1 MKKILLLSL
10 LLFNAFVCQ
19 AQYQLTSPN
28 EELRVN
34 IQTNRE
40 RKGASKFLV
49 PTKRTLRVQAGKVV
63 LTNREIGLTVK
74 ADGHRTS
81 FGKLTISNIS
91 NTFNTRGYTED
102 SDTMLACMKGRYNG
116 LVLKSDEGITLEL
129 RAYDNGV
136 AYRFKVSG
144 QTADYKILDVCNA
157 LPDEKAIAVLG
168 TFTGEYVMPW
178 RMMVVEMS
186 DNKTAK
192 STKTH
197 SEAVGR
203 GARIVSWRDALSSIS
218 VGTGF
223 NWYGGSAWGDISQD
237 HNVTVDFTY
246 KYLYGGLSF
255 TPCHEMQYI
264 VMQDV
269 NKGSFGK
276 EPFKSVMGSVH
287 SWTFGA
293 RAGFCLPVQSGY
305 EVWSFIPYVAASVMH
320 LQQHGKAQKT
330 YSTVSPHNH
339 YLIGP
344 GIKVQCA
351 LRGGLTLGAAYER
364 QFFTGNNTPSGM
376 NSLIFTIG
384 KTF

>member
-1 MKKILLLSL
+1 MLLALIVNVCL
-10 LLFNAFVCQ
+10 CQ
-19 AQYQLTSPN
+19 AQYLLTSPN
-28 EELRVN
+28 EELRVAL
-34 IQTNRE
+34 QTNRE

-49 PTKRTLRVQAGKVV
+49 PAKRTLRVQVGKVV

-74 ADGHRTS
+74 TDGHRHS
-81 FGKLTISNIS
+81 FGKLTISNADKS
-91 NTFNTRGYTED
+91 FRMAESAENR
-102 SDTMLACMKGRYNG
+102 DTLLACMKGRYNG
-116 LVLKSDEGITLEL
+116 LILKTDEGITLEL

-144 QTADYKILDVCNA
+144 QTGDYKVLDVCNA
-157 LPDEKAIAVLG
+157 LPDEKAIAILG

-178 RMMVVEMS
+178 RTMVVEKA
-186 DNKTAK
+186 DNNIMKIG
-192 STKTH
+192 KTH

-223 NWYGGSAWGDISQD
+223 NWYGGSGWGDISQD
-237 HNVTVDFTY
+237 HNVTADFTY

-269 NKGSFGK
+269 NKGAFGK
-276 EPFKSVMGSVH
+276 EPFMGVMGSVH
-287 SWTFGA
+287 AWTFGA

-320 LQQHGKAQKT
+320 LKQHGDTRET
-330 YSTVSPHNH
+330 YSSVSPHNH

-344 GIKVQCA
+344 GIKIQCA
-351 LRGGLTLGAAYER
+351 LRGGITLGAAYER
-364 QFFTGNNTPSGM
+364 QFFTGSNAPSGM
-376 NSLIFTIG
+376 NSLIFTLG